1 MLSEGRECACYD
13 SCSND
18 GMYCMM
24 PRGGNCCAIPRSLC
38 SNGHPI
44 RVMGRMGA
52 EMLSRRD
59 MLVASAASCLFLSG
73 CGTAQ
78 GGRPKLRI
86 SITGKGEGDTRLL
99 FKAAGIR
106 PEGFD
111 LVYSEFQSGHL
122 VVEALNG
129 GSLDYG
135 GMSEIPPIF
144 AAAST
149 IQSFR
154 QIAVAHGDVNN
165 QVVLVPKGSKARS
178 IADLKGKRVGY
189 VRATTSQYFLI
200 RMLEDVGL
208 TWGDITPVAMG
219 VSDGAAAFSQG
230 ALDGWA
236 IYGFPIQ
243 RAIATEGARILKT
256 AYGILSGNYLVSS
269 HVDALADPE
278 KAKII
283 GEYLALVQQGFGWAA
298 NHQDEWA
305 GIIAQD
311 IGVPRDYVLDQ
322 FRHKSASYELRPVTP
337 EAIASQQRVAD
348 LFFQQKLL
356 PKAVDVRPLW
366 DDRFNADI
374 PKRG

>member
-1 MLSEGRECACYD
+1 VLAKGW
-13 SCSND
+13 
-18 GMYCMM
+18 
-24 PRGGNCCAIPRSLC
+24 
-38 SNGHPI
+38 
-44 RVMGRMGA
+44 
-52 EMLSRRD
+52 SRRGF
-59 MLVASAASCLFLSG
+59 LAAGAASGLLLSG
-73 CGTAQ
+73 CGA
-78 GGRPKLRI
+78 GRDSRPRLRV
-86 SITGKGEGDTRLL
+86 SITGKGEGDTRLM
-99 FKAAGIR
+99 FKAAGIA
-106 PEGFD
+106 PKGFD
-111 LVYSEFQSGHL
+111 LAYSEFQSGHL

-154 QIAVAHGDVNN
+154 QIAVTHGDVNN

-200 RMLEDVGL
+200 RMLEEAGL
-208 TWGDITPVAMG
+208 GWDDITPVAMG

-230 ALDGWA
+230 SLDGWA

-243 RAIATEGARILKT
+243 RAIATEGARILRT
-256 AYGILSGNYLVSS
+256 AYGILSGNYLVSA

-278 KAKII
+278 LSQII
-283 GEYLALVQQGFGWAA
+283 REYLALVQQAFGWAA
-298 NHQDEWA
+298 ANQDEWA
-305 GIIAQD
+305 GIIAKD
-311 IGVPRDYVLDQ
+311 IGVPRDYVVDQ
-322 FRHKSASYELRPVTP
+322 FRRKSASYELRPVTDA
-337 EAIASQQRVAD
+337 AIASQQQVAD
-348 LFFQQKLL
+348 LFFAQKLL

-366 DDRFNADI
+366 DKRFNDSI

>member
-1 MLSEGRECACYD
+1 MF
-13 SCSND
+13 
-18 GMYCMM
+18 
-24 PRGGNCCAIPRSLC
+24 
-38 SNGHPI
+38 
-44 RVMGRMGA
+44 
-52 EMLSRRD
+52 SRRRF
-59 MLVASAASCLFLSG
+59 LGAGGASCLLLAG
-73 CGTAQ
+73 CNTSST
-78 GGRPKLRI
+78 GRPALRI
-86 SITGKGEGDTRLL
+86 AITGKGEGDTRLL

-106 PEGFD
+106 PDGYD

-165 QVVLVPKGSKARS
+165 QVVLVPKGSQATS

-200 RMLEDVGL
+200 RMLEQVGL
-208 TWGDITPVAMG
+208 GWDDIKPVAMG
-219 VSDGAAAFSQG
+219 VTDGAAAFSQG
-230 ALDGWA
+230 ALDAWA

-256 AYGILSGNYLVSS
+256 AYGILSGNYLVAA
-269 HVDALADPE
+269 HVDSLSDPDDARRIAD
-278 KAKII
+278 
-283 GEYLALVQQGFGWAA
+283 YLGLVQRAYHWAA
-298 NHQDEWA
+298 DNSDQWA
-305 GIIAQD
+305 GIIAAD
-311 IGVPRDYVLDQ
+311 IGVPRDYVIDQ
-322 FRHKSASYELRPVTP
+322 FRRRSATYELRPVTDD
-337 EAIASQQRVAD
+337 AIASQQKVAD
-348 LFFQQKLL
+348 LFFRQKLL

-366 DDRFNADI
+366 DNRFNANI
-374 PKRG
+374 LKKG

>member
-1 MLSEGRECACYD
+1 MA
-13 SCSND
+13 
-18 GMYCMM
+18 
-24 PRGGNCCAIPRSLC
+24 
-38 SNGHPI
+38 
-44 RVMGRMGA
+44 A
-52 EMLSRRD
+52 ERLSRR
-59 MLVASAASCLFLSG
+59 LLLGGGAASCLLLAACGSG
-73 CGTAQ
+73 RA
-78 GGRPKLRI
+78 GRPVLRV
-86 SITGKGEGDTRLL
+86 SITGKGDGDSRLL

-111 LVYSEFQSGHL
+111 IAYNEFQSGHL

-165 QVVLVPKGSKARS
+165 QVVLVPKDSTVKS
-178 IADLKGKRVGY
+178 IVDLKGKRVGY

-200 RMLEDVGL
+200 RMLEEVGL
-208 TWGDITPVAMG
+208 GWDDIKPVAMG

-230 ALDGWA
+230 ALDAWA

-243 RAIATEGARILKT
+243 RAIATEGARILRT
-256 AYGILSGNYLVSS
+256 AYGILSGNYLVAA
-269 HVDALADPE
+269 HVDALADPD

-283 GEYLALVQQGFGWAA
+283 AEYLGLLQRAYGWAA
-298 NHQDEWA
+298 AHQDEWA
-305 GIIAQD
+305 RTVSQD
-311 IGVPRDYVLDQ
+311 IGVPLAYVQDQ
-322 FRHKSASYELRPVTP
+322 FKRKSATYELRAVTP
-337 EAIASQQRVAD
+337 DAIASQQKVAD
-348 LFFQQKLL
+348 LFYAQKLL
-356 PKAVDVRPLW
+356 PRPVDVRPLW
-366 DDRFNADI
+366 DDRFNSAI

>member
-1 MLSEGRECACYD
+1 
-13 SCSND
+13 
-18 GMYCMM
+18 
-24 PRGGNCCAIPRSLC
+24 
-38 SNGHPI
+38 
-44 RVMGRMGA
+44 
-52 EMLSRRD
+52 MLSRR
-59 MLVASAASCLFLSG
+59 LFLGTGAGVATLLITG
-73 CGTAQ
+73 CSKGQ
-78 GGRPKLRI
+78 SGRPTLRI
-86 SITGKGEGDTRLL
+86 SVTGKGEGDAALL
-99 FKAAGIR
+99 FKAAGIK

-111 LVYSEFQSGHL
+111 LAYSEFQSGHL

-129 GSLDYG
+129 GSLDFG

-165 QVVLVPKGSKARS
+165 QVVLVPKESSARS

-208 TWGDITPVAMG
+208 GWDDIKPVAMG

-230 ALDGWA
+230 ALDAWA

-256 AYGILSGNYLVSS
+256 AYGILSGNYLVAA
-269 HVDALADPE
+269 HVDALADPD

-283 GEYLALVQQGFGWAA
+283 AHYLALLQRAYGWAA
-298 NHQDEWA
+298 AHQDEWA
-305 GIIAQD
+305 GIIAAD
-311 IGVPRDYVLDQ
+311 IGVPVAYVRDQ
-322 FRHKSASYELRPVTP
+322 FRRKSATYELRPVTQ
-337 EAIASQQRVAD
+337 EAIASQQKVAD

-366 DDRFNADI
+366 DDRFNADL